1 VQNPPILTVTGTRR
15 PHDRAGAGSV
25 LHTALRFLAICENRV
40 VDCNTVTGENVWR
53 LRRAE
58 PANKRQTRGMPP
70 ARSRPACGL
79 PLGARVVF
87 RDCSGVA
94 RSEACSDSSQVYS

>member
-1 VQNPPILTVTGTRR
+1 MQNPPILTVTGTRR
-15 PHDRAGAGSV
+15 PHDRAGRISPPHGIAIFGY
-25 LHTALRFLAICENRV
+25 ICENRV

-70 ARSRPACGL
+70 ARSRPACCRSGRVWCSVTVPEL
-79 PLGARVVF
+79 RAARHVPT
-87 RDCSGVA
+87 
-94 RSEACSDSSQVYS
+94 QVRYIHK